1 MDVGGQASENPTVN
15 LEGRQLGSRF
25 GLSALE
31 GRQLRLAFGFVGL
44 T

>member
-1 MDVGGQASENPTVN
+1 MLAARLGSIPTVN

-31 GRQLRLAFGFVGL
+31 GRQLRLAFGL
-44 T
+44 SA